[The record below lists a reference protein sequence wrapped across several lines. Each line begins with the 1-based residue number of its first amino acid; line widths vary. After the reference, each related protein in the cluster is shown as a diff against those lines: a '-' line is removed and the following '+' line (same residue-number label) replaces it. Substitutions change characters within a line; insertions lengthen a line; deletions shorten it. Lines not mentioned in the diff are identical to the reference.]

1 MANLQD
7 IKRRITSVKST
18 QKITKAMK
26 MVAAAKL
33 RRAQETIVKARP
45 YAHRMRE
52 LVNNLSTRAN
62 LDLQPLL
69 AKGSGNGPV
78 GLVVVTSDRGLCGAF
93 NSSIVQKAL
102 HTANTEKD
110 TGREVQLTMIGR
122 KGAELLAR
130 RYGSLHATHEDVM
143 EGSPFD
149 AAGSIV
155 SGLASEFAAGE
166 AGEIFCIYNEFK
178 SAISQTVTVERLLPF
193 EPKPPEEGAS
203 AVDYIYEP
211 SSTAVFGDLLTRHLQ
226 IQMHRI
232 LFESAASEHGARMTA
247 MDSATTNAG
256 EMIDRLTLQYNRARQ
271 DAITTELIEVV
282 SGSEAL

>member
-1 MANLQD
+1 MPNLQD
-7 IKRRITSVKST
+7 IKRRINSVKST

-33 RRAQETIVKARP
+33 RRAQESIIKARP
-45 YAHRMRE
+45 YAHRMRD
-52 LVNNLSTRAN
+52 LVNNLATRAE
-62 LDLQPLL
+62 LDLHPLL
-69 AKGSGNGPV
+69 GKGDEQGPV
-78 GLVVVTSDRGLCGAF
+78 GLLIVTGDRGLCGAF
-93 NSSIVQKAL
+93 NSNIVQRAL
-102 HTANTEKD
+102 LAANTEKEA
-110 TGREVQLTMIGR
+110 GREVQLTMVGR

-130 RYGSLHATHEDVM
+130 RYGSLHATYDGVM
-143 EGSPFD
+143 DRSPFEE
-149 AAGSIV
+149 AGQIV
-155 SGLASEFAAGE
+155 SEMARGFTVGE
-166 AGEIFCIYNEFK
+166 VGEVFCIYNEFK

-193 EPKPPEEGAS
+193 EPEPIKEGT
-203 AVDYIYEP
+203 AVIDYLYEP
-211 SSTAVFGDLLTRHLQ
+211 SSTAVFDTLLTRHLQ

-271 DAITTELIEVV
+271 DAITTQLIEVV